1 MYMEL
6 YMVWHDIVELSPY
19 SDLIQIACKE
29 STMKILGSIYNSLL
43 FLKFIQVVGPQS
55 HLIA

>member
-6 YMVWHDIVELSPY
+6 YMVWHDIVELGPY

-29 STMKILGSIYNSLL
+29 SIMKILGSIYNSLL
-43 FLKFIQVVGPQS
+43 FLKFILVGPQS